1 MTQAVSRCD
10 TVLMTDE
17 VMNSN
22 SSHMNSADSTN
33 EAHYNV
39 TRYDGTNVQVLAG
52 RAEVAGLQQKVIR
65 CAEVYVVYLVSPIG
79 T

>member
-1 MTQAVSRCD
+1 
-10 TVLMTDE
+10 MTDE

-52 RAEVAGLQQKVIR
+52 RAEVAEVIR